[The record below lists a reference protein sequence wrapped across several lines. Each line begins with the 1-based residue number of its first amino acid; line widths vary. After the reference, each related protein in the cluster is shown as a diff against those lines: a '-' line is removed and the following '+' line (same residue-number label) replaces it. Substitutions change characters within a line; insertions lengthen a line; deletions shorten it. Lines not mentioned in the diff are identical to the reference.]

1 MLGWVNKGMQ
11 KCRFNGKDI
20 YAFNVIGKND
30 TINYAIEKE
39 WKKAGEK
46 NELLCDECEA
56 TVIFRC
62 GKINKPH
69 FAHKSEFQGGNPCK
83 YSNETEE
90 HIEGKKLLLN
100 YMKELYPDVEGE
112 MRRKLPERK
121 SADLYFK
128 FADNQELVIEFQR
141 QRLSV
146 SYWDDK
152 REFYNKIGLNNI
164 WLLSGKKEELNE
176 LIREYQLNFWNRMVL
191 NDSDNRILF
200 LDVDKEEVTIISKI
214 IVRDDKTNEVVY
226 DNLYNRTYPLFSIKI
241 LPTGFIECD
250 FDEGYNKDKNEFV
263 QAYLEQQKIENEKKE
278 RLRKALSEK
287 KNREIEEKER
297 LRKELEEIERL
308 NKISEAKERKKKEDE
323 EWQKKNADSFN
334 QISMFTNE
342 NETKQITNKVTTLTM
357 SGKNENSDKSTS
369 KKSYAKYDRN
379 NNYYR
384 DKVNKA
390 ICGYKYGKENLVTTL
405 INGGSSEYYSIK
417 ALFDEEISRGNQRA
431 KNVFDE
437 VMKLAGLD

>member
-1 MLGWVNKGMQ
+1 MQ

-100 YMKELYPDVEGE
+100 YMKELYPDVQGE
-112 MRRKLPERK
+112 MRHKLPERK

-152 REFYNKIGLNNI
+152 REFYNKLGLNNI
-164 WLLSGKKEELNE
+164 WFLSGKKEGLNE

-191 NDSDNRILF
+191 NDSNNRILF

-214 IVRDDKTNEVVY
+214 IVRDDETNEVIY

-241 LPTGFIECD
+241 LPTGVIECD
-250 FDEGYNKDKNEFV
+250 FDEGYKKDKNKFV
-263 QAYLEQQKIENEKKE
+263 QAYLELQKIENEKKE
-278 RLRKALSEK
+278 RLRKALIEK

-297 LRKELEEIERL
+297 LRKEIEEMEL
-308 NKISEAKERKKKEDE
+308 LKKITEAQDKKKKEDE
-323 EWQKKNADSFN
+323 EWQKKNSDSFN
-334 QISMFTNE
+334 QTSMFSNIT
-342 NETKQITNKVTTLTM
+342 ETKQITNDVSGFTM
-357 SGKNENSDKSTS
+357 YGYNDNNHKPTP
-369 KKSYAKYDRN
+369 KKSYDNYDRN
-379 NNYYR
+379 DNYFKDR
-384 DKVNKA
+384 VNKA
-390 ICGYKYGKENLVTTL
+390 IWGYKYGKENLVRTL
-405 INGGSSEYYSIK
+405 INGGSSEYYKIK
-417 ALFDEEISRGNQRA
+417 ELFNDEISRGNERA

>member
-1 MLGWVNKGMQ
+1 MQ

-20 YAFNVIGKND
+20 YAFNVIGKNE

-46 NELLCDECEA
+46 NELVCDECEA

-112 MRRKLPERK
+112 MRHKLPERK

-152 REFYNKIGLNNI
+152 REFYDKLGLNNI
-164 WLLSGKKEELNE
+164 WFLSGKEEELHE
-176 LIREYQLNFWNRMVL
+176 LIREYELNFWNRMVL
-191 NDSDNRILF
+191 NDSNNRILF

-214 IVRDDKTNEVVY
+214 IVRDDETHEVVY
-226 DNLYNRTYPLFSIKI
+226 DNLYNKTYSLFSIKI
-241 LPTGFIECD
+241 LPTGGIECD
-250 FDEGYNKDKNEFV
+250 FDEGYNKDKDEFV

-278 RLRKALSEK
+278 RLRKALIEK

-297 LRKELEEIERL
+297 LRKELEEMEL
-308 NKISEAKERKKKEDE
+308 LKKISEAKERKKKEDE
-323 EWQKKNADSFN
+323 EWQKKNSDSFN
-334 QISMFTNE
+334 QTSMFSNIT
-342 NETKQITNKVTTLTM
+342 ETKQITNDVSGFTM
-357 SGKNENSDKSTS
+357 YGYNDNSHKSTP
-369 KKSYAKYDRN
+369 KKSYNNYDRN
-379 NNYYR
+379 DKYFK

-390 ICGYKYGKENLVTTL
+390 IWGYKYGKENLVRTL
-405 INGGSSEYYSIK
+405 INGGSSDYYKIK
-417 ALFDEEISRGNQRA
+417 AFFDEEISRGNERA

-437 VMKLAGLD
+437 VMKLSGLD